1 MKLAHR
7 PKRDDRIEALIPG
20 YSSAAQNFAERPP
33 LSRASDVAL
42 LLSSSA
48 DCAERGKALAAACV
62 IASLCGAWNRVISV
76 ISDGNMDLEQCY
88 NGRTALMIAAE
99 HPAALP
105 VLQLLISRGA
115 SCCFVGL

>member
-20 YSSAAQNFAERPP
+20 YSNAAQNFAERPP

-105 VLQLLISRGA
+105 VLKLLISRGA